1 MIAAGSRSHKKNL
14 LEKLPRQ
21 EGLMAPNELICYCF
35 QYTRPDI
42 ENDVK
47 QNGRS
52 LILERIVAAK
62 RLGACKCAL
71 LNPKGT

>member
-1 MIAAGSRSHKKNL
+1 M
-14 LEKLPRQ
+14 
-21 EGLMAPNELICYCF
+21 MDPNELICYCF
-35 QYTRPDI
+35 RYTRFDI

-62 RLGACKCAL
+62 RLGACSCAL